1 MRSDKRPYTVGQ
13 TSLYSR
19 TNVLIQSDK
28 SPYTVG
34 QKSLYSRTNVLK
46 SPYTK
51 LYKYTESLYFTLNP
65 VAINLF
71 VVLVF
76 SDPSSI

>member
-19 TNVLIQSDK
+19 TNVL
-28 SPYTVG
+28 
-34 QKSLYSRTNVLK
+34 K

-51 LYKYTESLYFTLNP
+51 LYNIQNPYISPLTQLPSTFTSLQYSPTQ
-65 VAINLF
+65 
-71 VVLVF
+71 VL
-76 SDPSSI
+76 SKRLEYAAPCP